1 VVDVAVFRLLLAA
14 LTGWWNQQ
22 QSEIVA
28 YLIEENRTLRR
39 QLGERR
45 LHLTDEDRRR
55 LARRGQRVGRR
66 VLRQIAT
73 IATPDTILRW
83 HRQLIARKWTY
94 AKGGAGRRG
103 VLLEIRRLIVRMAEE
118 NPTWGYTRIRGAL
131 KNVGH
136 RVGRSTIARILK
148 AHGIPP
154 VPERPTSWQT
164 FLRAHGGA
172 IAGADFFTTEVWTW
186 RGLVTYYTVFVIDLA
201 TRRLQ
206 IAGTAAHPDDLFMR
220 QVGRTLTAADE
231 GALAAHRV
239 LICDRD
245 AKWSAPVRARLEEA
259 GIRVVQTPF
268 QAPNANAYA
277 ERFVRSIKHE
287 CLNRVIPFG
296 ERHLRRTITEYIEHY
311 HQERNHQG
319 LDNELI
325 AGAPPVE
332 GAHRIRRRQRLG
344 GRLNYYDRAA

>member
-1 VVDVAVFRLLLAA
+1 VAFV
-14 LTGWWNQQ
+14 
-22 QSEIVA
+22 
-28 YLIEENRTLRR
+28 IEENRILRKHL
-39 QLGERR
+39 QGRR
-45 LHLTDEDRRR
+45 LRLSEDERRR
-55 LARRGQRVGRR
+55 LAVHGHRLGRR
-66 VLRQIAT
+66 RLRQVAT
-73 IATPDTILRW
+73 MVTPDTILRW

-94 AKGGAGRRG
+94 ATGPRGRVGA
-103 VLLEIRRLIVRMAEE
+103 LAEIRRLVVRMAEE

-164 FLRAHGGA
+164 FLRAHWGA
-172 IAGADFFTTEVWTW
+172 IAGGDFFTTEVWTW

-201 TRRLQ
+201 SRRVQ
-206 IAGTAAHPDDLFMR
+206 IAGSTPFPNDLFMD

-231 GALAAHRV
+231 GVLMGHRV

-245 AKWSAPVRARLEEA
+245 AKWSTLVRGHLDEA

-268 QAPNANAYA
+268 RAPNANAYA

-296 ERHLRRTITEYIEHY
+296 ARHLRRMITQFVEHY
-311 HQERNHQG
+311 HWERNHQG
-319 LDNELI
+319 LANELI
-325 AGAPPVE
+325 EDVPAVE
-332 GAHRIRRRQRLG
+332 NYVGRIRRRPRLG
-344 GRLNYYDRAA
+344 GLLNYYCRAA